1 MVTLTYFR
9 NYVFLYR
16 VLFYLFPFRF
26 RVSKKHE
33 KQVLLHIFFF
43 FLFVLCCLFVCLLA
57 IVNWFVS
64 LISFSVF
71 SCLDMRIGNVNFV
84 MYHFPKSVDP
94 KALFCRGL
102 WIRQRL
108 TPGQSDE
115 EKKLCSWSYKR
126 PLHGLWNFTKEETK
140 LS

>member
-1 MVTLTYFR
+1 MYSFTV
-9 NYVFLYR
+9 
-16 VLFYLFPFRF
+16 
-26 RVSKKHE
+26 
-33 KQVLLHIFFF
+33 FFF
-43 FLFVLCCLFVCLLA
+43 TCFLLGLESVKSMKSKYFFTFSFVCFMLFVCLLA

-94 KALFCRGL
+94 KALFCRGR
-102 WIRQRL
+102 WIRQKL

-115 EKKLCSWSYKR
+115 EKKLCVVGPTKDLCMAYGTSRKKR
-126 PLHGLWNFTKEETK
+126 QN
-140 LS
+140 